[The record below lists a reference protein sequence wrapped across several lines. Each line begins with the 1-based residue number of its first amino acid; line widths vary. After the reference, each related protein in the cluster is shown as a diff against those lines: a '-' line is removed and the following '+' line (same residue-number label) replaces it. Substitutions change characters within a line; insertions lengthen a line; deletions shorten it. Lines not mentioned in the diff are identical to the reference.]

1 MPSIGSSLVGVVHF
15 FTLQGVLLCTRRLPP
30 RKVPALKPPPQANGS
45 GSKIAASFLLDSSKK
60 TTTGRAPPDL
70 DRPWLLTKFLGAR
83 QKGTDVLSGASFGG
97 NALKL
102 KRVTILFIDEGG
114 GGAREFM
121 MPGALLPALVLSLI
135 LLAVSFVWIFLDHR
149 ALKPWTA
156 QLKEIE
162 ILSAHDANQVAYLG
176 KRVQGLRE
184 KLEYLDTYDRQL
196 REIARVATGDEG
208 RSVVGVGGSDP
219 KAISARL
226 TDKDPEPPILR
237 KAPEV
242 KSENKVM
249 EEGHGLFEFI
259 SPVHHLAGSK
269 DVQWPTRG
277 WVCGDFGSRPSPN
290 KNQRAFNQGV
300 DIATRADAPV
310 RAPASGVVTAV
321 DYREGYGRRVVLAHG
336 FGLVS
341 VFSNL
346 GKVQVNKG
354 DRLRQGDA
362 IATVDGTGR
371 IKGSCLHY
379 EFHVYGVPVDPRL
392 STVSV
397 AHEQAHRLFP

>member
-1 MPSIGSSLVGVVHF
+1 M
-15 FTLQGVLLCTRRLPP
+15 
-30 RKVPALKPPPQANGS
+30 
-45 GSKIAASFLLDSSKK
+45 
-60 TTTGRAPPDL
+60 TGQVPPDL
-70 DRPWLLTKFLGAR
+70 DRSWLLTKFLGAR

-97 NALKL
+97 NSLRV

-114 GGAREFM
+114 GGAREFIL
-121 MPGALLPALVLSLI
+121 PRALLPALVLSII
-135 LLAVSFVWIFLDHR
+135 LLAVSFVWIVLDHR

-156 QLKEIE
+156 QLKEVE

-184 KLEYLDTYDRQL
+184 KLEYLGAYDKQL

-219 KAISARL
+219 KAVSARL
-226 TDKDPEPPILR
+226 MDKDLDPPLLR

-242 KSENKVM
+242 KSENKVLE
-249 EEGHGLFEFI
+249 EEGRRFFEFI
-259 SPVHHLAGSK
+259 SPVSHLAGSK

-277 WVCGDFGSRPSPN
+277 WVCGDFGVGPSPH
-290 KNQRAFNQGV
+290 KNQGGFNKGV
-300 DIATRADAPV
+300 DIATRAEAPV

-321 DYREGYGRRVVLAHG
+321 DYGEGYGRRVVLAHG

-346 GKVQVNKG
+346 GRVQVNKG

-371 IKGSCLHY
+371 IKGPCLRY
-379 EFHVYGVPVDPRL
+379 EFHIYGVPVDPRL
-392 STVSV
+392 STASV

>member
-1 MPSIGSSLVGVVHF
+1 M
-15 FTLQGVLLCTRRLPP
+15 
-30 RKVPALKPPPQANGS
+30 
-45 GSKIAASFLLDSSKK
+45 LDSSKK
-60 TTTGRAPPDL
+60 TTIGRVPPDL
-70 DRPWLLTKFLGAR
+70 DRSWLLTKFLGAR

-97 NALKL
+97 NSLKL
-102 KRVTILFIDEGG
+102 KRVTILFIEEAGS
-114 GGAREFM
+114 GAREFIL
-121 MPGALLPALVLSLI
+121 PGALLPVLFLSLI
-135 LLAVSFVWIFLDHR
+135 LLAGSFVWIVLDHR

-156 QLKEIE
+156 QLKEVE

-184 KLEYLDTYDRQL
+184 KLEYLDTYDQQL
-196 REIARVATGDEG
+196 REIARVAGGDEG

-226 TDKDPEPPILR
+226 MDKDPDPPILR

-249 EEGHGLFEFI
+249 EEGHRPFEFI
-259 SPVHHLAGSK
+259 SPVSRLAGSK

-277 WVCGDFGSRPSPN
+277 WVCGDFGFRASPN
-290 KNQRAFNQGV
+290 KNQGGSNKGV
-300 DIATRADAPV
+300 DIATKAEAPV

-321 DYREGYGRRVVLAHG
+321 DYAQGYGRRVVLAHG

-346 GKVQVNKG
+346 GRVQVNKG

-371 IKGSCLHY
+371 IKGPHLHY

-392 STVSV
+392 STASV
-397 AHEQAHRLFP
+397 AHERPHRLFP